1 MLSRSAHSEV
11 AQGVRRICQIGM
23 KRQMHGL
30 RIRHD
35 RRRLL
40 FLSPPQTR
48 RLRVQVPLCGIQ
60 QRVGARINTET
71 VWFIIPLNPPM
82 EQMAAC
88 NLI

>member
-1 MLSRSAHSEV
+1 MSSWAARSEV
-11 AQGVRRICQIGM
+11 AQGVGRVRQIGM

-60 QRVGARINTET
+60 QRVGAQINKET
-71 VWFIIPLNPPM
+71 VWFIIPLHPPI
-82 EQMAAC
+82 EQIAAC
-88 NLI
+88 NII